1 MIRAQRKGTCGNRQ
15 CHNAAMPRAL
25 RTLVLLLLVAM
36 LPLRA
41 MAAVTIGFC
50 AMGHEDSVVAAH
62 AHHDGDDQPAKPATP
77 SCSICIEHC
86 SNAAVALSAVQAVD
100 APAAIAQDRILLA
113 ERVAPAF
120 ISDQLDR
127 PPLAL
132 LR

>member
-1 MIRAQRKGTCGNRQ
+1 
-15 CHNAAMPRAL
+15 MPRAL

-50 AMGHEDSVVAAH
+50 AMGQEDSIVAAHGDHGQDAGSH
-62 AHHDGDDQPAKPATP
+62 AHHDGDDQPAKHATP
-77 SCSICIEHC
+77 SCNICVEHC
-86 SNAAVALSAVQAVD
+86 SNAAVAPSAAQAV
-100 APAAIAQDRILLA
+100 ASPAVAQDRIFLA

-120 ISDQLDR
+120 IPDQLDR
-127 PPLAL
+127 PPLAP

>member
-1 MIRAQRKGTCGNRQ
+1 
-15 CHNAAMPRAL
+15 MPRAL
-25 RTLVLLLLVAM
+25 RTLVLLLLVAV

-86 SNAAVALSAVQAVD
+86 SNAAVAPSAAQAVVS
-100 APAAIAQDRILLA
+100 PAVSQDRIFLA

>member
-1 MIRAQRKGTCGNRQ
+1 
-15 CHNAAMPRAL
+15 MPRAL
-25 RTLVLLLLVAM
+25 RTLVLLLLVAV

-86 SNAAVALSAVQAVD
+86 SNAAVAPSAARAVVS
-100 APAAIAQDRILLA
+100 PAVAQDRIFLA

>member
-1 MIRAQRKGTCGNRQ
+1 
-15 CHNAAMPRAL
+15 MPRAL
-25 RTLVLLLLVAM
+25 RTLVLLLLVAT

-41 MAAVTIGFC
+41 VAAVTIGYC
-50 AMGHEDSVVAAH
+50 AAGDQDMAVAAH
-62 AHHDGDDQPAKPATP
+62 GDQGHSADSHARHADGDQPATP
-77 SCSICIEHC
+77 SCSTCVEHC
-86 SNAAVALSAVQAVD
+86 SSAAFAPSAVQAVD
-100 APAAIAQDRILLA
+100 APAVIAQDRIFLA